1 MRLGTSP
8 VNGGDRALDAAVVV
22 RALVLNGIAG
32 VAFEYLYWKHGLE
45 AAMVGHMSA
54 HLVLQIP
61 GVIILTRM
69 L

>member
-1 MRLGTSP
+1 
-8 VNGGDRALDAAVVV
+8 V

-32 VAFEYLYWKHGLE
+32 IVFGYLYWRHGLE
-45 AAMVGHMSA
+45 AAMIGHMSA
-54 HLVLQIP
+54 HLVMQIP